1 MTTKTETQTQIGQEF
16 IITREFDA
24 PRELVWKACTEAKQV
39 AQWWGPHGFTA
50 PICEWDAR
58 PGNKIYVL
66 MRGPDGTDY
75 PMGGKFHEVVPP
87 ERLVT
92 TTGALDEEGKPIF
105 EFRHMLTLEERNGK
119 TKLTMHSRL
128 ISATA
133 EAEKYVGGFEV
144 GMTQTL
150 ERLGELL
157 AAKSEPL
164 IVERTFNAPVAKVW
178 KALTDVDE
186 MRQWYFDLKE
196 FKPEVGFEFEFVV
209 EHERITY
216 HHLCRVTDVIPQKKL
231 AYTWRYKGHEGDS
244 LVTFQLSADGDKTRL
259 KLTHEGLESFPKT
272 AAFARENFLKGWT
285 KIIGSELKEFLEEKQ
300 KGKS

>member
-1 MTTKTETQTQIGQEF
+1 MTTKAEAKNQIGQEF

-58 PGNKIYVL
+58 PGNKIYVV

-75 PMGGKFHEVVPP
+75 PMGGKFHEVLPP

-92 TTGALDEEGKPIF
+92 TTGALDEKGEPIF
-105 EFRHMLTLEERNGK
+105 EFRHTLTLEERNGK

-133 EAEKYVGGFEV
+133 GAEKYVGGFEV

-157 AAKSEPL
+157 ATKSEPL
-164 IVERTFNAPVAKVW
+164 IIERTFNAPVAKVW
-178 KALTDVDE
+178 NAITDVDQ

-196 FKPEVGFEFEFVV
+196 FRAEVGFEFEFVV
-209 EHERITY
+209 EHDGMTY
-216 HHLCRVTDVIPQKKL
+216 HHLCKITEVIPQKKI
-231 AYTWRYKGHEGDS
+231 A
-244 LVTFQLSADGDKTRL
+244 
-259 KLTHEGLESFPKT
+259 
-272 AAFARENFLKGWT
+272 
-285 KIIGSELKEFLEEKQ
+285 
-300 KGKS
+300 

>member
-1 MTTKTETQTQIGQEF
+1 MTTKAEAKNQIGQEF

-58 PGNKIYVL
+58 PGNKIYVV

-75 PMGGKFHEVVPP
+75 PMGGKFHEVLPP

-92 TTGALDEEGKPIF
+92 TTVALDEKGEPIF
-105 EFRHMLTLEERNGK
+105 EFRHTLTLEERNGK

-133 EAEKYVGGFEV
+133 GAEKYVGGFEV

-164 IVERTFNAPVAKVW
+164 IIERTFNAPVAKVW
-178 KALTDVDE
+178 NAITDVDQ

-196 FKPEVGFEFEFVV
+196 FRAEVGFEFEFLI
-209 EHERITY
+209 EHEGNTY
-216 HHLCRVTDVIPQKKL
+216 HHLCKVMEVVPQKKI
-231 AYTWRYKGHEGDS
+231 AYTWRYKGEPGDS
-244 LVTFQLSADGDKTRL
+244 LVTFELSAEGDKTRL
-259 KLTHEGLESFPKT
+259 RLTHTGIETFPKT
-272 AAFARENFLKGWT
+272 PAYARKNFETGWT
-285 KIIGSELKEFLEEKQ
+285 QIIGAELKKFVESKEK
-300 KGKS
+300 K

>member
-1 MTTKTETQTQIGQEF
+1 MTTKTEAQTQIGQEF
-16 IITREFDA
+16 IMTREFNA
-24 PRELVWKACTEAKQV
+24 PRELVWKACTEAEQV

-58 PGNKIYVL
+58 PGNKIYVV

-92 TTGALDEEGKPIF
+92 TTGALGEKGKLIF
-105 EFRHMLTLEERNGK
+105 EFRHTLTLEERSGK

-133 EAEKYVGGFEV
+133 GAEKYVGGFES

-157 AAKSEPL
+157 ATKSEAL
-164 IVERTFNAPVAKVW
+164 IIERTFNAPVAKVW
-178 KALTDVDE
+178 NAITDVDE

-209 EHERITY
+209 EHERMTY
-216 HHLCRVTDVIPQKKL
+216 HHLCKVADVIPQKKL
-231 AYTWRYKGHEGDS
+231 AYTWRYKGNPGDS
-244 LVTFQLSADGDKTRL
+244 LVTFELAGDGDKTRL
-259 KLTHEGLESFPKT
+259 KLTHEGLETFPKT

-285 KIIGSELKEFLEEKQ
+285 EIIGSELKQFVEK
-300 KGKS
+300 KEGKS